1 MAAITIPAAED
12 IVGPTPGQR
21 LRKRILGH
29 RGVMI
34 GAVILGF
41 ILLVALLAPLLAPHD
56 PYAQSLGNR
65 LVPPVWTDGGSWKH
79 PLGTDGLGRDYLSR
93 LMYGAQISLFIGFAT
108 ALISG
113 VIGTVMGVAA
123 GYFGG
128 RIDLIVTFLI
138 TCRLSMP
145 VILVSLAVVAMLGN
159 SLTIVVTVLG
169 VLLWDRYAVVMRS
182 ATMQVRSLDY
192 VAAASAAGCSTWRIL
207 VSEILPNVMNPL
219 IVVATLEV
227 AHAVL
232 LEAALSFLGLGVQP
246 PLPSWGLMIS
256 EGKDYLLFEAWL
268 ITIPGVCLF
277 ALLLAINLL
286 GDGVRDVTAPE
297 NRS

>member
-1 MAAITIPAAED
+1 
-12 IVGPTPGQR
+12 
-21 LRKRILGH
+21 
-29 RGVMI
+29 
-34 GAVILGF
+34 
-41 ILLVALLAPLLAPHD
+41 
-56 PYAQSLGNR
+56 
-65 LVPPVWTDGGSWKH
+65 
-79 PLGTDGLGRDYLSR
+79 
-93 LMYGAQISLFIGFAT
+93 
-108 ALISG
+108 
-113 VIGTVMGVAA
+113 
-123 GYFGG
+123 
-128 RIDLIVTFLI
+128 
-138 TCRLSMP
+138 
-145 VILVSLAVVAMLGN
+145 
-159 SLTIVVTVLG
+159 
-169 VLLWDRYAVVMRS
+169 LLWDRYAVVMRS

-256 EGKDYLLFEAWL
+256 EGKDYLLFDAWL
-268 ITIPGVCLF
+268 ITIPGICLF